1 MLEISE
7 HGEMMPMKRFLLAAV
22 VLLIFAACGGRK
34 YVVRSSPQAAN
45 FDRIAVFPLE
55 NLSGVPEAGDRI
67 TSILVTQLHGSEVV
81 NLVEPGEVQQFIL
94 RSRIRVP
101 SQLDLDSIREASRQL
116 NADGI
121 IFGTVNEY
129 NIITTDLG
137 PLPAVSLSLRLVNAN
152 TGEIAWS
159 STFSLQGDFKE
170 TVFGIGRVNSLGEL
184 AEIVVD
190 DAIEGLRVT
199 MYPKPEYTIWPAKA
213 NEGAPSILQV
223 ERPGAR
229 TPADLEEV
237 EAEKEKARTS
247 VEQEWQTIR
256 GLSR

>member
-1 MLEISE
+1 
-7 HGEMMPMKRFLLAAV
+7 MMQMKRTVLAAAIWLSFLLC
-22 VLLIFAACGGRK
+22 ACGGRQ
-34 YVVRSSPQAAN
+34 YVVRSSPQVAN

-55 NLSGVPEAGDRI
+55 NLSGVPEAGDRL
-67 TSILVTQLHGSEVV
+67 TSILVTQLHGSQVV

-137 PLPAVSLSLRLVNAN
+137 PLPTISLSVRLVNAN
-152 TGEIAWS
+152 SGEIAWS
-159 STFSLQGDFKE
+159 ATFSLQGDFKE

-190 DAIEGLRVT
+190 DAIEGLRVA
-199 MYPKPEYTIWPAKA
+199 MYPQTGNSIWRAEKKD
-213 NEGAPSILQV
+213 GAPSILQTG
-223 ERPGAR
+223 RPGAQ
-229 TPADLEEV
+229 TPADLEEY
-237 EAEKEKARTS
+237 ESEKEKARTS
-247 VEQEWQTIR
+247 VQQEWQTIR
-256 GLSR
+256 GLSK